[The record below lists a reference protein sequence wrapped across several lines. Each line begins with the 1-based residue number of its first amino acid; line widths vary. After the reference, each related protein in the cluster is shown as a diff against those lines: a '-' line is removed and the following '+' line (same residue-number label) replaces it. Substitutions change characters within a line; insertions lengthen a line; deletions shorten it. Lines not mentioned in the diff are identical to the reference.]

1 MREKLL
7 ASVEARARELLTEA
21 EREFVEA
28 AGPVPTRHLW
38 EHTLSVANLA
48 AEIAEAEGGDV
59 LVARVAAL
67 FHDIGKFRDGKYHEG
82 GVAEEDYATEVATM
96 ELRALGADE
105 ALIGRVVAAL
115 REMYRPSARSPV
127 EAKALHDADVLS
139 KTGAYGVA
147 TMLVKW
153 ASRGLTV
160 SEIVSKKL
168 ARELTYA
175 ANAERLLSTEAGRRM
190 AKERIKRELS
200 TLRALVEE
208 VSKLGLGDLLTDE
221 LEYEGFKIYV
231 VRPRNCACGAPTSV
245 SLVPAKTPACEGVRA
260 VVSCPDCGELYDTF
274 YCLSIFE

>member
-1 MREKLL
+1 ML
-7 ASVEARARELLTEA
+7 ASAEARAKELLTEA
-21 EREFVEA
+21 EREFVKA

-48 AEIAEAEGGDV
+48 AEIAEAEGGDA
-59 LVARVAAL
+59 LVARMAAL
-67 FHDIGKFRDGKYHEG
+67 FHDVGKFRDGKYHEDE
-82 GVAEEDYATEVATM
+82 VVEEDYAAEVARR

-105 ALIGRVVAAL
+105 ALVGRVVAAL
-115 REMYRPSARSPV
+115 REMYRPSAESPV
-127 EAKALHDADVLS
+127 EARALHDADVLS

-160 SEIVSKKL
+160 SEIVSRKL

-175 ANAERLLSTEAGRRM
+175 ANAERLLSTETGRRM
-190 AKERIKRELS
+190 ARKRVERELS

-208 VSKLGLGDLLTDE
+208 VSELRREGLLVDE
-221 LEYEGFKIYV
+221 LEYEGFRIYV
-231 VRPRNCACGAPTSV
+231 VRPRKCTCGAPTSV
-245 SLVPAKTPACEGVRA
+245 SLEPARTPACEGVKA
-260 VVSCPDCGELYDTF
+260 VVSCPCCGELYDTL